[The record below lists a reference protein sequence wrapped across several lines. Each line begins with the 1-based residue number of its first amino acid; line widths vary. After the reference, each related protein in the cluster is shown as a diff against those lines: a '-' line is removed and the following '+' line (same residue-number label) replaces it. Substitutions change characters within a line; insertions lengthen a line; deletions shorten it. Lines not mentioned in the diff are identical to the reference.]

1 MTEAIDYGCEKQGVW
16 GSHTE
21 LLLQERNLI
30 LMGNSEWACLCDM
43 TH

>member
-21 LLLQERNLI
+21 LLLQEF